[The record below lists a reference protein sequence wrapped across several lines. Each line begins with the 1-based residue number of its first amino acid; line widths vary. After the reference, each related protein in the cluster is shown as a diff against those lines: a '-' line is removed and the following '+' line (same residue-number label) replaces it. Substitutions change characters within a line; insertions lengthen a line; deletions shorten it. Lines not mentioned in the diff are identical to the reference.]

1 MAVRGSELRLSFG
14 AKKRPT
20 PPFPPRFLSLS
31 PWERQGLPR
40 LNSQQKEGF
49 TVFVCLPQ
57 TVRLVALFGPQ
68 RSPPAECVCS
78 PQRHTHTHTHHP
90 AIKMPA
96 GLNKERVCS
105 ERFGIPVKAFF
116 FSFFFFSPP
125 SNPRDP
131 ERKLENDWSQILPVK
146 GWKTV
151 RKTGVTS
158 HCGDYNDERFLKPR
172 LTVCSRSRL
181 LSGVRKL
188 QTGYFGYW
196 QWWLQ
201 DVNAAGG
208 CSDWFLI

>member
-1 MAVRGSELRLSFG
+1 MQRKDRL
-14 AKKRPT
+14 
-20 PPFPPRFLSLS
+20 PRFLPDSS
-31 PWERQGLPR
+31 PSHHGNVRASRGWTPSRKKAL
-40 LNSQQKEGF
+40 LYL
-49 TVFVCLPQ
+49 FVCPRQ
-57 TVRLVALFGPQ
+57 FALFGPQ

-78 PQRHTHTHTHHP
+78 PQRHTHTHTHTHHP

-116 FSFFFFSPP
+116 FSFFFFPP